1 MNISGG
7 NMNIGTVPQNVSSVA
22 KTDAVTPVNQ
32 QTSGNAD
39 IVSVKEGQVFN
50 GTILDVNG
58 KNVSIMLDNN
68 KTLMAQMAESMNFS
82 IGDELQFLVRENL
95 GSLVNISPYGDSAG
109 QVKNQ
114 TILNILDANN
124 ISPTEKNYNIV
135 DTLMRNNMPV
145 DKASMQ
151 KLMQQSYKFPEAKL
165 DTLAALNKLGI
176 PVTAES
182 INQYESYLNGTHQLT
197 GDISNMASGVADIVS
212 GDIASMGDAGQMLE
226 ALGNLLESISDETD
240 LPVTGEN
247 MAAAEGEAVAENAV
261 STGETIADN
270 AAAKTDATNV
280 LGKMSAEVKTTAQPQ
295 ETAGMISTDYIGS
308 QAERLSIKEET
319 LKSVTDS
326 LKGMGI
332 PEETIKKAVDES
344 DSSMKL
350 LNNINELL
358 KNNDIAKDV
367 SRESLSQLL
376 SSDGFKALTEQA
388 VKEKFTLDPNKM
400 QDPNEVNELY
410 KSMYEKAGKLMES
423 FSGSGSQAGS
433 NMEQAAKGMQERID
447 FMQDLSSLYGYAQ
460 LPVRFE
466 DREANSDL
474 FVYMNKKSI
483 KQAKDQVSALLHLD
497 MDHLGPTDCHVSLRG
512 TVVQTKF
519 YVEDALSAK
528 LIDQHMS
535 MLEQAVAENGFTLS
549 NETILREPTLDK
561 AKVNPVVQEIVGNDL
576 EKSVKRYSFD
586 VRM

>member
-22 KTDAVTPVNQ
+22 KTDAVAPERQ

-39 IVSVKEGQVFN
+39 IVSVREGQVFN

-109 QVKNQ
+109 QIKNQ

-135 DTLMRNNMPV
+135 DTLMQNNMPV
-145 DKASMQ
+145 DKATMQ
-151 KLMQQSYKFPEAKL
+151 KLMQQSYRFPEAKL

-212 GDIASMGDAGQMLE
+212 SDIASMGSAEEMLDS
-226 ALGNLLESISDETD
+226 LDTLLKSISDDTD
-240 LPVTGEN
+240 LPVAQAASEGVTGEEG
-247 MAAAEGEAVAENAV
+247 AAIPAQT
-261 STGETIADN
+261 TG
-270 AAAKTDATNV
+270 AASELSATNILDNMTNADKVAAQTPEPANV
-280 LGKMSAEVKTTAQPQ
+280 LSA
-295 ETAGMISTDYIGS
+295 DYIGEQS
-308 QAERLSIKEET
+308 QRLSLKEET

-326 LKGMGI
+326 LKQAGV
-332 PEETIKKAVDES
+332 PEESIKKLVDSS

-358 KNNDIAKDV
+358 QNGDISKDI
-367 SRESLSQLL
+367 SKESLSKLL
-376 SSDGFKALTEQA
+376 SSDGFKSLTEQA
-388 VKEKFTLDPNKM
+388 VREKFTLDPSKM
-400 QDPNEVNELY
+400 QDPNEVNDLY
-410 KSMYEKAGKLMES
+410 KSMYEKAGRLMES

-433 NMEQAAKGMQERID
+433 NLEQAAKGMQERID

-466 DREANSDL
+466 DRDANSDL

-483 KQAKDQVSALLHLD
+483 KQAKDAVSALLHLD
-497 MDHLGPTDCHVSLRG
+497 MDHLGPTDCHVSLKG
-512 TVVQTKF
+512 NMVHTKF
-519 YVEDALSAK
+519 YVEDELSAR

-535 MLEQAVAENGFTLS
+535 MLEQAVAESGFTLS
-549 NETILREPTLDK
+549 NETVLREPTVDTS
-561 AKVNPVVQEIVGNDL
+561 KVNAVVKEIVGDDL